1 MDAQPREGVVLAAR
15 QETAFTR
22 DEILRGFTW
31 FAVIT
36 AVFLLARPYAGIIH
50 DNILY
55 VAQAL
60 ARLNPDIYRGDVY
73 FQWGSQDRYTFF
85 SPIYSALIL
94 HLGLGPANL
103 TLVLVSLGLFLAA
116 SFALVRVL
124 VPPGLRGLAMVFIA
138 CSNGLYGGLS
148 SLRMAEAFVTPR
160 PLVQA
165 ATLFAVLLLVSGRRN
180 WSLAVLAASALLHPL
195 FAFAG
200 MLYWWLYHVIQD
212 RRWWWL
218 LALGV
223 IPTVA
228 GLAGLAPFTQLFQN
242 FDSMWLDAIFRE
254 NPMLFVAKWKHVD
267 WGLVVFDLV
276 ILLMG
281 TYLAEGVAQRAMRA
295 AIVTA
300 FAALGITAIGV
311 DLLQNVLLTNVQIWR
326 ALWIVHWM
334 ALAALPFV
342 AARLWSEG
350 ATGQLLAGLAV
361 FGFVARG
368 LPVSLAVSLLT
379 AALFCYRR
387 RFAPR
392 KRLVRVAVCVL
403 AGGGFVNWLA
413 DVSWIRNDTLYG
425 SINPI
430 VDFIV
435 RALSM
440 PLPLLVVAVA
450 LTWFGLARRRDPRLA
465 ALIAAGLLA
474 IAVVVW
480 DRRTPLNVYAESAGL
495 GSHPFSRI
503 VAPDQQVLWQ
513 WDLTTVWVLMQRKS
527 YFSTYQHAGQ
537 MFSRETAME
546 LLRRGKVVRFLRS
559 QERICGLLNRLENN
573 FESCKVDLIAVR
585 EVCREAVG
593 LDYIVLETRI
603 GNNWVASW
611 TPPVESSG
619 LRPYYYLY
627 DCKKLAQD

>member
-1 MDAQPREGVVLAAR
+1 MNTQPREGAVLSAR
-15 QETAFTR
+15 QQTVFTR
-22 DEILRGFTW
+22 DEIFRGFTW
-31 FAVIT
+31 FAVIV
-36 AVFLLARPYAGIIH
+36 AAFLLARPYAGIVH

-55 VAQAL
+55 VGQAL

-368 LPVSLAVSLLT
+368 LPASLAASRSVACSPG
-379 AALFCYRR
+379 CRR
-387 RFAPR
+387 RT
-392 KRLVRVAVCVL
+392 KR
-403 AGGGFVNWLA
+403 
-413 DVSWIRNDTLYG
+413 
-425 SINPI
+425 PE
-430 VDFIV
+430 
-435 RALSM
+435 
-440 PLPLLVVAVA
+440 
-450 LTWFGLARRRDPRLA
+450 
-465 ALIAAGLLA
+465 AAG
-474 IAVVVW
+474 
-480 DRRTPLNVYAESAGL
+480 P
-495 GSHPFSRI
+495 
-503 VAPDQQVLWQ
+503 
-513 WDLTTVWVLMQRKS
+513 
-527 YFSTYQHAGQ
+527 
-537 MFSRETAME
+537 
-546 LLRRGKVVRFLRS
+546 
-559 QERICGLLNRLENN
+559 
-573 FESCKVDLIAVR
+573 
-585 EVCREAVG
+585 
-593 LDYIVLETRI
+593 
-603 GNNWVASW
+603 
-611 TPPVESSG
+611 
-619 LRPYYYLY
+619 
-627 DCKKLAQD
+627 